1 MRIIKA
7 VDKLVKSHLLNK
19 NLGQLYPS
27 SLFLSNCM
35 YKQNNPIKL
44 LFHCMDCE
52 LLIPKVAERNVVLS
66 R

>member
-7 VDKLVKSHLLNK
+7 VEKLVKSHLLNK

-35 YKQNNPIKL
+35 YKQNNPVEL
-44 LFHCMDCE
+44 MFRCMDYE
-52 LLIPKVAERNVVLS
+52 LLIPKVTERNVVLS

>member
-1 MRIIKA
+1 MRFIKA
-7 VDKLVKSHLLNK
+7 VEKLVKSHLLNK

-44 LFHCMDCE
+44 MFHCLDYE
-52 LLIPKVAERNVVLS
+52 LLIPKVTERNVVLS

>member
-44 LFHCMDCE
+44 LFPCMDCE

>member
-1 MRIIKA
+1 MSIIKA
-7 VDKLVKSHLLNK
+7 AEKLVRAHRLNK
-19 NLGQLYPS
+19 NLGQLYSS

-44 LFHCMDCE
+44 MFRYE
-52 LLIPKVAERNVVLS
+52 LLLTKIAEGSVVLS

>member
-7 VDKLVKSHLLNK
+7 VAKLVKSHLLKK
-19 NLGQLYPS
+19 NLGQLYPF
-27 SLFLSNCM
+27 SLCLSNCM

-44 LFHCMDCE
+44 MFHCIGCD
-52 LLIPKVAERNVVLS
+52 LLLPKVTERNVVIS